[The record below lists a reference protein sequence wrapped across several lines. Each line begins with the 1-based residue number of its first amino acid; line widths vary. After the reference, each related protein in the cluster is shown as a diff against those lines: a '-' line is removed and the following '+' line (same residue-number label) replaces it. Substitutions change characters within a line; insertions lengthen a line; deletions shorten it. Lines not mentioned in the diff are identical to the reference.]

1 MTLKFPEVC
10 DAILDE
16 VVQIALGAGRK
27 ICDVYEQD
35 FDVEEKGNGS
45 PVTQADIAANEYIV
59 SGLKR
64 LDEQYPIVSEEADE
78 TVPYDLRSQWPCF
91 WLVDPLDGTKE
102 FVSRNGEFTVNIALI
117 ENGEPVLG
125 VVHVPVSGVT
135 YVGCKLAG
143 AHKIDGSGA
152 ITEIRAGNYQGGNVR
167 VVGSRSH
174 ASKLLQVFA
183 DRFSEQEGSV
193 ELISMGSS
201 LKLCLVAEGEA
212 DVYPRFG
219 PTSEW
224 DTAAAHAVVN
234 AAGGRVTDM
243 QGNDLQYNK
252 RDILNPFF
260 IVRDAGQFDWTPY
273 VKEDGAELSTQA

>member
-1 MTLKFPEVC
+1 MLKFPEIC
-10 DAILDE
+10 DAVLDE
-16 VVQIALGAGRK
+16 VVRIAQGAGKK
-27 ICDVYEQD
+27 ICDIYEQD
-35 FDVEEKGNGS
+35 FDVEQKNNGS
-45 PVTQADIAANEYIV
+45 PLTQADLAANEHIV
-59 SGLKR
+59 KGLKS
-64 LDEQYPIVSEEADE
+64 LGEKYPIVSEELEQTAS
-78 TVPYDLRSQWPCF
+78 YDMRSQWPCY

-102 FVSRNGEFTVNIALI
+102 FVNRNGEFTVNIALI

-125 VVHVPVSGVT
+125 VVHVPVSAVT
-135 YVGCKLAG
+135 YIGCKGAG

-152 ITEIRAGNYQGGNVR
+152 VKEIRAGNYQGGTAR

-174 ASKLLQVFA
+174 ASELLKVFA
-183 DRFSEQEGSV
+183 DRFAEKEGSV
-193 ELISMGSS
+193 ELINMGSS

-212 DVYPRFG
+212 DIYPRFG

-243 QGNDLQYNK
+243 QGNDLRYNK

-260 IVRDAGQFDWTPY
+260 IVRDAGQFDWSPY
-273 VKEDGAELSTQA
+273 VKQDGAELSSQT